1 MLSCKVTR
9 VIQMLLSRAPLST
22 LSASNFRNMIQVGIN
37 QLILRVNVIRNLTF
51 GCAEGVNI
59 HQRNSMHDAEIE
71 AKNMK
76 N

>member
-1 MLSCKVTR
+1 
-9 VIQMLLSRAPLST
+9 
-22 LSASNFRNMIQVGIN
+22 MIQVGIN
-37 QLILRVNVIRNLTF
+37 QLILRVNVILNLTF